1 MSYQR
6 EVTPA
11 AILKA
16 GKEKSVLQRH
26 PWIFSSAIAEIRGE
40 PEPGE
45 TIEIYSSKGDW
56 LARGAYSPK
65 SQIRLRIWTWEKN
78 QRINREF
85 FHEKIKAAA
94 LRRERFAARESGNS
108 YRIVYGESDG
118 LPGLIVDKY
127 DQVLVVQFL
136 SWGVEKWRNEIL
148 SELQGLGYADNL
160 FERSDGEV
168 RGLEG
173 MEVKKGLLFGKEF
186 KNPLLIEENSI
197 KYYVD
202 ILEGHKTGF
211 YLDQRENRKFVMQYA
226 ENRSVLDCF
235 SYTGGMALPCLSGG
249 AKKVD
254 CVDASQEALNLLA
267 TNLQINDIHPGRY
280 TLVQGDVFY
289 KLRQFRDRGITF
301 DMIILDPP
309 KFAPTVRFV
318 DKASRGYKDINLLG
332 LKLLAPGG
340 ILVTFSCSGGVD
352 LNLFQKIIFGAALDA
367 RREVQILR
375 ILHQGWDHPV
385 SLNFPESAYLKGFV
399 LLVH

>member
-6 EVTPA
+6 EVTPSA
-11 AILKA
+11 TLKA

-26 PWIFSSAIAEIRGE
+26 PWIFSSALDEIRGE

-65 SQIRLRIWTWEKN
+65 SQIRLRIWTWVKD
-78 QRINREF
+78 QKINREF
-85 FHEKIKAAA
+85 FHEKIKLAA
-94 LRRERFAARESGNS
+94 LVRERFAARESGNS
-108 YRIVYGESDG
+108 YRMIYGESDG

-127 DQVLVVQFL
+127 NQVLVVQFL
-136 SWGVEKWRNEIL
+136 CWGVEKWRNEIL
-148 SELQGLGYADNL
+148 SVLQELGYADTIY
-160 FERSDGEV
+160 ERSDGEV
-168 RGLEG
+168 RGLES
-173 MEVKKGLLFGKEF
+173 MEEKRGLLLGKEF
-186 KNPLLIEENSI
+186 RNPLLIEENSI

-202 ILEGHKTGF
+202 IIEGHKTGF
-211 YLDQRENRKFVMQYA
+211 YLDQRENRKLVMQYA

-235 SYTGGMALPCLSGG
+235 SYTGGMALPCLLGG
-249 AKKVD
+249 AHKVD
-254 CVDASQEALNLLA
+254 CVEASQEVLSLLA
-267 TNLQINDIHPGRY
+267 TNLQLNEIHPGRY
-280 TLVQGDVFY
+280 TLIQGDVFF
-289 KLRQFRDRGITF
+289 KLRQLRDRGITY
-301 DMIILDPP
+301 DMVILDPP

-352 LNLFQKIIFGAALDA
+352 LTLFQKILFGAALDA
-367 RREVQILR
+367 KREVQILR

-385 SLNFPESAYLKGFV
+385 ALNFPESAYLKGFV